1 MEPELEC
8 QIQKAKEKQW
18 GLRQTAQ
25 GNGQVSPLRQCRGQ
39 YIGFFVFWCLAGC
52 LITTG
57 SIAATEPGFQGL
69 EYRSCAGRH
78 ASKSREGRFAFETTP
93 SQQHQEMPA
102 ESGTQGTSAG
112 QAGTTNA
119 DLSGR
124 GQSTHR
130 QGETEAQ
137 DRCRDLAGRVGRGQ
151 GCFTSSQGR
160 QGCSHIRDGRD
171 REHAFH
177 RHRGCQ
183 GEQRPE
189 DSTSG
194 YGDRAQPAATAD
206 VPHEAT
212 NGRNDAPLCCT
223 HPWYRGYCSCSGW
236 ISCEYCRWNSDYRRG
251 CRECLDA
258 SSQISPGPLSGR
270 TNQATIALWP
280 GEGSWLYGWLILF
293 IEFRDAPGDAS
304 TWFWGIPWSNLVP
317 FDSFDGLQIG
327 GRIPP
332 SKSFSP
338 NFDVNG
344 RICGCAHTSKY
355 GNPRWRI
362 WDYEVTSG
370 VFAVLRGF
378 CENCPSMGSLCFT
391 LQAFALSFSC
401 LLDLGR
407 VAILCALGVVFAV
420 GLGHARLLSV
430 QCTRWHCG
438 IRLLLLLSLIG
449 PGQASEDEGVLRAL
463 RQRTAAGV
471 QQPLRA
477 DLQRWQWVYR
487 YYGLP
492 QPPQNGYYDGEV
504 HRVDQAPPRVP
515 YSITFRVEANRDA
528 VETLQRVANGWTD
541 VHDVLRGGPAWHLH
555 ECHASCRQSVVLN
568 EGARHFILTTY
579 AEDSSHPLEAAVL
592 LEIIWHGHG
601 YEDSAVSTPWM
612 PTMTTPVQILSHA
625 GLLISCT
632 TSHRCDTSMNGA
644 ALTRATAVLDY
655 GDFIQIEAYPVSS
668 PDSDDDGDSPAA
680 LPRLRSPSCST
691 TTSSSSEE
699 VVSSTSASSGIAGVD
714 EYSQVLHLFRPLLA
728 ELRPHRVHAIVPP
741 GSRTWRTSVFIAWPR
756 LRYTPWQHADVHQSF
771 YRDYPQQDDVY
782 FKVIIAADDLPDPT
796 LRVVLAV
803 VSWNDYT
810 FFQAIRIPQW
820 ATTGHV
826 LAAFGLLSWC
836 GALQEHCMLYH
847 NSLVWSP
854 ALRQFTSH
862 GDYTR
867 VTIRQVPTPGL
878 QDHLSNVFLQG
889 EDLHRWQH
897 LDAIGAAR
905 LSGDRAQSSTLLPGP
920 FPIPRGFAHSDWYW
934 ISISWLM
941 SVAAFRLL
949 CVLYRPEPHKP
960 PPAVKV
966 GSRRYGAPRL
976 RKHSLSLFSVCVIGL
991 ILSQHFHCCE
1001 ALQVF
1006 RAIQEETVWS
1016 DAGYIHPHGAPLML
1030 APANG
1035 MFTWLSWRQLSP
1047 PGNPQ
1052 HDLCDQLL
1060 RPHLT
1065 DQGRKMCSHLDL
1077 QCGIYLPLT
1086 SSHSAGVSD
1095 HATVDTADKII
1106 PYQVS
1111 RPIPTP
1117 SRSFRGDPP
1126 GFGCSHDA
1134 HFSIGPDR
1142 TNVAIQDGI
1151 GDTVDP
1157 SGDAQVTPLYLNDLL
1172 FVNSQIDSTPIQL
1185 DSLITFSNETG
1196 PSDQSTSRS
1205 HHISGDKDIKSMELP
1220 FHADDLDDLLE
1231 SWEIEPMPNLSF
1243 EGELSSS
1250 IRQVL
1255 EFSFTAASD
1264 DKTLYIYT
1272 DGSFAATGDKAGTTW
1287 ASVVFAINEWSTSC
1301 A

>member
-1 MEPELEC
+1 MKNHRTP
-8 QIQKAKEKQW
+8 IYFDIHI
-18 GLRQTAQ
+18 TYY
-25 GNGQVSPLRQCRGQ
+25 CR
-39 YIGFFVFWCLAGC
+39 
-52 LITTG
+52 
-57 SIAATEPGFQGL
+57 
-69 EYRSCAGRH
+69 
-78 ASKSREGRFAFETTP
+78 
-93 SQQHQEMPA
+93 
-102 ESGTQGTSAG
+102 
-112 QAGTTNA
+112 
-119 DLSGR
+119 
-124 GQSTHR
+124 
-130 QGETEAQ
+130 
-137 DRCRDLAGRVGRGQ
+137 
-151 GCFTSSQGR
+151 
-160 QGCSHIRDGRD
+160 
-171 REHAFH
+171 
-177 RHRGCQ
+177 
-183 GEQRPE
+183 
-189 DSTSG
+189 
-194 YGDRAQPAATAD
+194 
-206 VPHEAT
+206 
-212 NGRNDAPLCCT
+212 
-223 HPWYRGYCSCSGW
+223 SCSGW
-236 ISCEYCRWNSDYRRG
+236 ISCEYRRWNSDYRRG
-251 CRECLDA
+251 CTECLDA
-258 SSQISPGPLSGR
+258 SSQISLGPLSGR

-293 IEFRDAPGDAS
+293 IEFSDAPGDAS

-401 LLDLGR
+401 LLDLSR

-430 QCTRWHCG
+430 QCTRWHYG

-477 DLQRWQWVYR
+477 HLQRWQWVYR

-632 TSHRCDTSMNGA
+632 TSHRCDISMNGA

-699 VVSSTSASSGIAGVD
+699 VVSSTSTSSGIAGVD

-756 LRYTPWQHADVHQSF
+756 VYDTLHGSMRMYISPSIGTIRNRTMFASRLSLLLMIFQTLLYVLFWLWCHGMTTLSSRPSAFRNGPLQAMYWPHLAYWVGVGLCKNTACFTTTVWYGHRRYDNLPHMVTTLVWRSDRSPLQVCKIIYRMFFSREKPYIDGNILMPLAQHVFLAIVHSPLRF
-771 YRDYPQQDDVY
+771 YQDHSL
-782 FKVIIAADDLPDPT
+782 FH
-796 LRVVLAV
+796 V
-803 VSWNDYT
+803 VSP
-810 FFQAIRIPQW
+810 IRIG
-820 ATTGHV
+820 TGSASAGWWV
-826 LAAFGLLSWC
+826 LPPFGYYVFYIVLSHTSR
-836 GALQEHCMLYH
+836 LQP
-847 NSLVWSP
+847 WKWD
-854 ALRQFTSH
+854 Q
-862 GDYTR
+862 GDMVR
-867 VTIRQVPTPGL
+867 PGYE
-878 QDHLSNVFLQG
+878 SIVFLYSQFAWLDWFFRNTFTVVKLYRCFEKSRRRPSG
-889 EDLHRWQH
+889 QMLVIFTLMVLHSCLH
-897 LDAIGAAR
+897 LPMEC
-905 LSGDRAQSSTLLPGP
+905 LPGCLGVNYLHQV
-920 FPIPRGFAHSDWYW
+920 IPSMTYV
-934 ISISWLM
+934 IN
-941 SVAAFRLL
+941 
-949 CVLYRPEPHKP
+949 
-960 PPAVKV
+960 
-966 GSRRYGAPRL
+966 
-976 RKHSLSLFSVCVIGL
+976 FSVL
-991 ILSQHFHCCE
+991 
-1001 ALQVF
+1001 
-1006 RAIQEETVWS
+1006 
-1016 DAGYIHPHGAPLML
+1016 
-1030 APANG
+1030 
-1035 MFTWLSWRQLSP
+1035 TWLTRE
-1047 PGNPQ
+1047 
-1052 HDLCDQLL
+1052 
-1060 RPHLT
+1060 
-1065 DQGRKMCSHLDL
+1065 GRC
-1077 QCGIYLPLT
+1077 
-1086 SSHSAGVSD
+1086 A
-1095 HATVDTADKII
+1095 
-1106 PYQVS
+1106 
-1111 RPIPTP
+1111 PI
-1117 SRSFRGDPP
+1117 
-1126 GFGCSHDA
+1126 
-1134 HFSIGPDR
+1134 
-1142 TNVAIQDGI
+1142 
-1151 GDTVDP
+1151 
-1157 SGDAQVTPLYLNDLL
+1157 
-1172 FVNSQIDSTPIQL
+1172 
-1185 DSLITFSNETG
+1185 
-1196 PSDQSTSRS
+1196 
-1205 HHISGDKDIKSMELP
+1205 
-1220 FHADDLDDLLE
+1220 
-1231 SWEIEPMPNLSF
+1231 
-1243 EGELSSS
+1243 
-1250 IRQVL
+1250 
-1255 EFSFTAASD
+1255 
-1264 DKTLYIYT
+1264 
-1272 DGSFAATGDKAGTTW
+1272 
-1287 ASVVFAINEWSTSC
+1287 
-1301 A
+1301 